1 MITADNLGAL
11 YDPDLGGD
19 RTALIDCRSWD
30 HPRTYSHRQL
40 DDLANACARG
50 LRGRGLKAGQAV
62 AILSANRAEFLIA
75 YLGILRAGMVA
86 VPINHK
92 FPANVIDFILE
103 DSATSHVFCDDPRA
117 AALKT
122 DLAVTNFDATDETG
136 FEALADPGGFSAVR
150 PAGDAVAMVLYT
162 SGSTGRPK
170 GVPLTHHG
178 HLWALRMR
186 TKRGWP
192 FTDHRL
198 LVAAPLY
205 HMNALCTSL
214 FAIGVSAAEV
224 LLPEFDARHYLQAI
238 DRFKCTWITSVP
250 TMLAMAFAEQDLLAR
265 LDLSSVS
272 VVRMGS
278 APVSPKL
285 WSKVEQTFPGA
296 NIMNGYGTTE
306 AGPIVFGARPDRLVP
321 ELSVGWQMPEVDLK
335 LIDAEGREADE
346 GVLWHR
352 TPATMTGYLNLPE
365 KTREVLTPDGWYDSG
380 DVFRR
385 DAEGAYYF
393 VGRADDMFVCG
404 GENIYP
410 GEVEAVLE
418 SHPEIEDSCVVPV
431 ADEIKGEKP
440 VAFVVRVAGSGL
452 DEAAVKAWALARAP
466 AYQHPRRVIFLD
478 SLPLAGPGKV
488 DAKTLKIEAEALW
501 RSQIEGEAAP

>member
-1 MITADNLGAL
+1 MIAADNLGAL
-11 YDPDLGGD
+11 YDPELGGE

-30 HPRTYSHRQL
+30 DPRSYSHREL
-40 DDLANACARG
+40 EELANACARG
-50 LRGRGLKAGQAV
+50 LLGRGLEPGDAV

-75 YLGILRAGMVA
+75 YLGILRAGLIA
-86 VPINHK
+86 VPVNHK
-92 FPANVIDFILE
+92 FPADIIDFILD
-103 DSATSHVFCDDPRA
+103 DSAIKLVFCDAERA

-122 DLAVTNFDATDETG
+122 DLPVTDFDTAAFET
-136 FEALADPGGFSAVR
+136 LLDPGTFAAVR
-150 PAGDAVAMVLYT
+150 PTDDSVAMVLYT

-170 GVPLTHHG
+170 GVPLTHRG

-186 TKRGWP
+186 TLNGWP

-214 FAIGVSAAEV
+214 FANGASASTV
-224 LLPEFDARHYLQAI
+224 LLPEFDARRYLQAI
-238 DRFKCTWITSVP
+238 ERFKCTWITSVP
-250 TMLAMAFAEQDLLAR
+250 TMLAMAFAERDLLEA

-278 APVSPKL
+278 APVSAKL
-285 WSKVEQTFPGA
+285 WSEVKQRFPDTS
-296 NIMNGYGTTE
+296 IMNGYGTTE
-306 AGPIVFGARPDRLVP
+306 AGPIVFGARPGRVVP
-321 ELSVGWQMPEVDLK
+321 DLSVGWQMPEVDLK
-335 LIDAEGREADE
+335 LIDGEGHEADE

-365 KTREVLTPDGWYDSG
+365 KTREVLTSDGWYDSG

-385 DAEGAYYF
+385 DADGAYYF
-393 VGRADDMFVCG
+393 VGRSDDMFVCG

-410 GEVEAVLE
+410 SQVEAVVE
-418 SHPEIEDSCVVPV
+418 SHPDVERSCVVPV
-431 ADEIKGEKP
+431 PDEIKGEKP
-440 VAFVVRVAGSGL
+440 VAFVVRVPGSRL
-452 DEAAVKAWALARAP
+452 DETAVKAHALERAP

-478 SLPLAGPGKV
+478 ALPLAGPGKI
-488 DAKTLKIEAEALW
+488 DRKTLKGEAEALW
-501 RSQIEGEAAP
+501 RSETQNEAAQ